1 MGEATALP
9 SGGPAQAGVA
19 YAPDIREWAERL
31 LAAIDAPRVLPL
43 PQLSQPDVTGGRGRV
58 AVRSRARR
66 ELWCIFEDLRTTVNQ
81 MYLGRTTGGRRRRPR
96 PDALDLYSMPPAQR
110 EASSSLLA
118 AAKVIRSARRGLGPT
133 GASALRELRKLE
145 ESASYVAERSD
156 EPYVPFVADLIAEPS
171 NPWRSVKMLG
181 SLPAELATHYA

>member
-1 MGEATALP
+1 M
-9 SGGPAQAGVA
+9 
-19 YAPDIREWAERL
+19 
-31 LAAIDAPRVLPL
+31 
-43 PQLSQPDVTGGRGRV
+43 

-81 MYLGRTTGGRRRRPR
+81 MYLGRTTGGRWRRPR

-110 EASSSLLA
+110 EASSSLLV

-145 ESASYVAERSD
+145 ESTSYVAGRCD
-156 EPYVPFVADLIAEPS
+156 EPYVPFKADIVAEPS
-171 NPWRSVKMLG
+171 NPWRSVDMLG
-181 SLPAELATHYA
+181 NMPGELAAHYASEEKVLENGCTDQGC